1 MPADVSIDLANP
13 SFRNIQIYR
22 AFTFGQLAT
31 LVMTDE
37 RLYRADHVI
46 PEQAAGSEIGSRY
59 FVPKATL
66 STLEARRSTAPAMR

>member
-1 MPADVSIDLANP
+1 MRPMP
-13 SFRNIQIYR
+13 SFQNIQIYR
-22 AFTFGQLAT
+22 RSFTFGNLAT

-59 FVPKATL
+59 FVPKATPQ
-66 STLEARRSTAPAMR
+66 AWRRRR